1 MEDNIQRERTWTGVL
16 AGLMLLF
23 LAGGIYFWVKTNDL
37 TQKNDLTSQR
47 ADSLMSVKL
56 QLEGDLKSIN
66 AQLQTANEE
75 KNYFDKRLDDINGEL
90 DARDRVVS
98 QLRQQNQSRT
108 RTIQGLNLNVAVLNT
123 KRDSLEN
130 QMAAVTDKVNWL
142 TGENTRLTTQNNEI
156 DPLRKQIADL
166 NTTLLTMA
174 PRAAITGDGFR
185 VETVKGNQ
193 KETAKAKKVDK
204 LLVSFSVPAEL
215 GLKGMEEVYLSL
227 TDEHNNV
234 MMAPLSTTNMVV
246 AGANESIPVHATQ
259 SVDFSKNPQR
269 VSFTITPDA
278 SVKPGLYRASIYTK
292 DRYLGAAE
300 FKLRDSFWFF

>member
-1 MEDNIQRERTWTGVL
+1 MEDNAQREKTWTGVL

-23 LAGGIYFWVKTNDL
+23 LAGGIYFWVKTGDL

-56 QLEGDLKSIN
+56 QLEGDLKRID
-66 AQLQTANEE
+66 AQLVAANEE

-108 RTIQGLNLNVAVLNT
+108 RTIQVLNRDVAVLNI
-123 KRDSLEN
+123 KRDSLQN
-130 QMAAVTDKVNWL
+130 QMAAITDKVNWL
-142 TGENTRLTTQNNEI
+142 TDANTKLTTQNNELE
-156 DPLRKQIADL
+156 PLRKHVTDL
-166 NTTLLTMA
+166 NATLLTMA

-185 VETVKGNQ
+185 VETLKGNQ

-227 TDEHNNV
+227 TDEQNNV
-234 MMAPLSTTNMVV
+234 MMTPLSTTNMMV

-269 VSFTITPDA
+269 IAFTITPDA
-278 SVKPGLYRASIYTK
+278 SVKPGLYRASVYTK
-292 DRYLGAAE
+292 DRYLGATE